1 MPFRTFRSDPS
12 RFIHRRGKVRFPCI
26 RNRVIGTSKKTNR
39 SAYRGK
45 SALQTRFTG
54 EVSAKKSILRRV
66 QQPSPAD
73 MERRNAR
80 SCRRL
85 HFGILPV
92 HGPSL
97 RMIRERLPG
106 DMGICSMYDA
116 SHRQHIREF
125 RSTRREEHK
134 VKDGALKINTIRRSV
149 SSDATRA
156 TANGYSYASA
166 NPGSC
171 FCRSGSEPP
180 HLQQP
185 RKVRVLPSTGD
196 DRTQIR
202 SRQSLLSDES
212 PPKEKTASQ
221 NGLRRGARMVP
232 VKYGR
237 EVRKAPVARRLPAE
251 TGPRKAAA
259 FIPIYR
265 DS

>member
-12 RFIHRRGKVRFPCI
+12 RLYIGAARCDFPAYETGSSVRAKK
-26 RNRVIGTSKKTNR
+26 RIGRHIAENPSYKLDSQVR
-39 SAYRGK
+39 YP
-45 SALQTRFTG
+45 Q
-54 EVSAKKSILRRV
+54 KSILRRV

-73 MERRNAR
+73 MERRSAR

-134 VKDGALKINTIRRSV
+134 VKNGALKINTIRRSV

-171 FCRSGSEPP
+171 FCRSESEPP

-185 RKVRVLPSTGD
+185 RKVRFLPSTGD

-212 PPKEKTASQ
+212 PRKKKPHHKTASD
-221 NGLRRGARMVP
+221 GE
-232 VKYGR
+232 R
-237 EVRKAPVARRLPAE
+237 EWFR
-251 TGPRKAAA
+251 
-259 FIPIYR
+259 
-265 DS
+265 

>member
-73 MERRNAR
+73 MERRSAR

-134 VKDGALKINTIRRSV
+134 VKNGALKINTIRRSV

-171 FCRSGSEPP
+171 FCRSESEPP
-180 HLQQP
+180 HMQQP
-185 RKVRVLPSTGD
+185 RKVRFLPSTGD